1 MPFEWYLVC
10 RWFAIGQ
17 STSDCVANSADDF
30 LKIPVTAALVFQL
43 AIHQKHVHDRSV
55 QDQGGEIAVRCF
67 RKVFDVFESVLGQHV
82 GVLKDL
88 LILRF

>member
-1 MPFEWYLVC
+1 MPVEWYLVC

-17 STSDCVANSADDF
+17 CGPDCVANSADDP
-30 LKIPVTAALVFQL
+30 LEILITAALVFHL

-55 QDQGGEIAVRCF
+55 QDQGGEPLALCF
-67 RKVFDVFESVLGQHV
+67 RKVFDIVERVLGQHV

-88 LILRF
+88 PVFLL